1 MTATWSRRALSPLA
15 LLTACTESFFA
26 VQASPVHCRMFTS
39 IPGHWTPVKTSHSS
53 QNNQKYLQ
61 MLPNVLD
68 MGVGWRAN
76 HSGVVHGISFV
87 SCCQHLSSSQSSATR
102 TSNQPPAHTHL
113 HKSVL
118 KAFFNRAIPPLI
130 SLDDFLPSFALSL
143 DWNVNREMVQQ
154 VTYSA
159 TWQKKTMSYS
169 SLMFQDPSRVS
180 AWIKSLENACGKEK
194 GK

>member
-39 IPGHWTPVKTSHSS
+39 VPGHWTPVKTSHSS

-143 DWNVNREMVQQ
+143 D
-154 VTYSA
+154 
-159 TWQKKTMSYS
+159 
-169 SLMFQDPSRVS
+169 
-180 AWIKSLENACGKEK
+180 
-194 GK
+194 